1 MIITENFDTDTSS
14 KWLIYNNAGTRSVV
28 SNQLIYDNSSNVHGI
43 LISPYLLSND
53 FTLTVQLK
61 LLTDYTGQQRGGI
74 WLIDKNKSNAMQ
86 FYFETDHAGSIYATN
101 IKTNGGIPSY
111 SNWIN
116 TPINPTFNNG
126 KIFTMKIVKNG
137 NNIGYFLD
145 DVLMRNMS
153 SIADIKY
160 FAFFAHGSKV
170 AFDNIVCNVTGIKG
184 NSKQDD
190 GVASRLVL
198 INDWQTGDFIAKITP
213 QANGDF
219 EYLTPNANKLIVS
232 HIGAE
237 GFAARIDAPIT
248 P

>member
-14 KWLIYNNAGTRSVV
+14 KWLTYNNAGTRSVAN
-28 SNQLIYDNSSNVHGI
+28 NQLVYDNQSGVHGI
-43 LISPYLLSND
+43 LLSPYTLSAD
-53 FTLTVQLK
+53 FTLSVEMR
-61 LLTDYTGQQRGGI
+61 LLTDYIGQQRGGI
-74 WLIDKNKSNAMQ
+74 WLIDREKANGMQ
-86 FYFETDHAGSIYATN
+86 FYFEADHAGSIYAPS
-101 IKTNGGIPSY
+101 IKTDGNHPAYRDWLNITIS
-111 SNWIN
+111 
-116 TPINPTFNNG
+116 PTFNNG

-145 DVLMRNMS
+145 DVLMRNMP